1 MSDQPAIILETERL
15 RIHMWDDAS
24 WADFVRYTNTPAV
37 MRWLN
42 GVRDEA
48 GTAQTRKRL
57 EGFVEEFGHTFWCCR
72 RKDDGGHLSGAV
84 LGMVGF
90 KRATTEGTKVHGM
103 LEIGWRLREDV
114 WGKGYA
120 KEGASG
126 CLDYI
131 FAQRDED
138 DVVALTVAENTD
150 SWGLMQRL
158 GMQRREEW
166 DYEDPTFPAEL
177 NPTIV
182 HHITRA
188 QWLAQR

>member
-24 WADFVRYTNTPAV
+24 WADFVRHTNTPAV

-48 GTAQTRKRL
+48 GTAKTRKRL
-57 EGFVEEFGHTFWCCR
+57 EGFAEEFGHTFWCCR
-72 RKDDGGHLSGAV
+72 RKDDGGHLSGEV

-90 KRATTEGTKVHGM
+90 KRATTEGTKVYGM
-103 LEIGWRLREDV
+103 LEIGWRLREDA

-120 KEGASG
+120 KEAASG

-138 DVVALTVAENTD
+138 DVVALTVAGNTD

-166 DYEDPTFPAEL
+166 DYNDPIYSPEM